1 VQERNWLK
9 NFNMNR
15 QNETIKKIL
24 KSRMVSLDD
33 EQFTDRIIDSYLKS
47 KRSIERKVLFDSRSL
62 ILGIIFS
69 IGSIGL
75 GLIISSDIEIGLNMQ
90 HAAIL
95 FSLSVI
101 FLIIKF
107 IGEITTPNAYTKN
120 SWQKGN

>member
-1 VQERNWLK
+1 MQERNWLK

>member
-1 VQERNWLK
+1 MQERNWLK

-33 EQFTDRIIDSYLKS
+33 EQFTDRIIDSHLKS

-75 GLIISSDIEIGLNMQ
+75 GLLISSDIEIGLNMQ

-107 IGEITTPNAYTKN
+107 IGEITTPNSIYKE
-120 SWQKGN
+120 